1 MPLVFVYGTLK
12 RGDCRH
18 RYMAGGRFLGI
29 ATTAPGYRLY
39 HLGEYPALVEDQ
51 SGGQI
56 EGEVFEVS
64 LTTLDLLDEVEG
76 VADALYV
83 RKRVPLIEPFSK
95 SHVEAYLYEGDVRG
109 KRELMTRWDVP
120 PQVRQPPL

>member
-18 RYMAGGRFLGI
+18 RFMAGSQFLGL
-29 ATTAPGYRLY
+29 ATTVPGYRLF
-39 HLGEYPALVEDQ
+39 HLGEYPAMVEDS

-64 LTTLDLLDEVEG
+64 DATLRLLDEVEG
-76 VADALYV
+76 VADTLYV
-83 RKRVPLIEPFSK
+83 RKPIPLLDRFATMT
-95 SHVEAYLYEGDVRG
+95 VEAYLYEGNVGG
-109 KRELMTRWDVP
+109 KRELLRRWDVP
-120 PQVRQPPL
+120 KRQ

>member
-18 RYMAGGRFLGI
+18 RFMAGSKFLGL
-29 ATTAPGYRLY
+29 ATTASGFRLFN
-39 HLGEYPALVEDQ
+39 LGEYPAMVEDP

-64 LTTLDLLDEVEG
+64 DATLRLLDEVEG
-76 VADALYV
+76 VADTLYV
-83 RKRVPLIEPFSK
+83 RKPIPLVDRFSDH
-95 SHVEAYLYEGDVRG
+95 SVEAYLYEGSVRG
-109 KRELMTRWDVP
+109 KRELLRRWDVP
-120 PQVRQPPL
+120 RRP

>member
-18 RYMAGGRFLGI
+18 RFLAGGKFLGL
-29 ATTAPGYRLY
+29 ATTSAGYRLF
-39 HLGEYPALVEDQ
+39 HLGEYPAMVADPA
-51 SGGQI
+51 GGQI

-64 LTTLDLLDEVEG
+64 DAILRLLDEVEG

-83 RKRVPLIEPFSK
+83 RKTVPLLDRFADAV
-95 SHVEAYLYEGDVRG
+95 VEAYLYEGDVRG
-109 KRELMTRWDVP
+109 KRELLRRWDVP
-120 PQVRQPPL
+120 RPA